1 MHKHTHTSVP
11 GQCQSAVRP
20 THSAMMPTTALI
32 GSSPTNSILVDII
45 LFMSALWW
53 QYQEQNNQC
62 K

>member
-1 MHKHTHTSVP
+1 VFQDNV
-11 GQCQSAVRP
+11 GQLSAPLTLQSAVQ
-20 THSAMMPTTALI
+20 MMPTTALI
-32 GSSPTNSILVDII
+32 HSSPTNSILADII